1 MEGIAN
7 ARAAAFEVYR
17 IINQPRI
24 IDSSSKEGHKPDR
37 LIGHIEFKDIHFSYP
52 SRPDSQI
59 LKGLNLKVEAGK
71 TIALVGSSG
80 CGKSTTIQL
89 LQRFYDPQHGEII
102 LDGNDVR
109 TLNVKWLRENIGVV
123 SQEPVLFGTT
133 IGENISYGREDVT
146 DAEIEQAAKEANAYD
161 FISKLPDKFNTIVGE
176 RGSQLSGG
184 QKQRIAIARA
194 IIRNPKILL
203 LDEAT
208 SALDTQSEAIVQAA
222 LDTARNGRTT
232 IVIAHRLSSIRTA
245 DVIAGFQNGV
255 VVEQGSHNEL
265 MKTKGIYYSLVM
277 LQNYED
283 SNKEDGDKECSSDE
297 EEEAN
302 SVEGEECN
310 LEEITPNIHTVEG
323 LETLRMQS
331 LQRQSSKR
339 KSKKSSKKR
348 SKAKIPAQKVEEVKE
363 DLGEVSLRR
372 IFALNKPEWLYI
384 TIGVIAAAIA
394 AGIFPTFAIIFGKA
408 IGAFQEQDPI
418 KRTHKTDLLSLMFLM
433 LGLISVA
440 AYMIMGFT
448 FGNSGETLTMRIR
461 SLSFKA
467 LLRQDIGLFDDH
479 KNAVGVL
486 ITRLATDAS
495 QVKGI
500 TGSRLGFITMTV
512 STLLAAITVSFIHG
526 WQLTLFILTCIPIMI
541 GTYFIKM
548 VSMGGHASRDQK
560 ALEEAGRISTE
571 AVENIRTVVSLT
583 REDKFYERY
592 NTSLSGPYRDA
603 LCKAPWYG
611 LTYAIAQ
618 AMNFFFNASVFRFG
632 AWLVAHCLMEFQHVF
647 IVFAAVIFSTM
658 SVGHSSSL
666 APDFGKAKISARRIF
681 QLLDRK
687 PPIDSYSEEGDIL
700 SDFKGN
706 IEFKDVHFV
715 YPTRPMAQVL
725 QGLNIKVSR
734 GQTLA
739 LVGSS
744 GCGKSTSIQLL
755 ERFYD
760 PVEGQV

>member
-500 TGSRLGFITMTV
+500 
-512 STLLAAITVSFIHG
+512 
-526 WQLTLFILTCIPIMI
+526 
-541 GTYFIKM
+541 
-548 VSMGGHASRDQK
+548 
-560 ALEEAGRISTE
+560 STE